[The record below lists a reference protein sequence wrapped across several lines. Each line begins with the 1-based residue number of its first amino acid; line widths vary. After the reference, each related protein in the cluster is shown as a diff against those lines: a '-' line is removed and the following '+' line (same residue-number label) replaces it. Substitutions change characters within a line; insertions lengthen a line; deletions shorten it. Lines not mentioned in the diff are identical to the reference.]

1 MFSGARGAVGG
12 MGDGALRAFTSAL
25 ASSSGPGKLLVS
37 NLDYGVS
44 EADIHELF
52 SEFGSLKIA
61 TIHYDKSGRSLGTA
75 EVSYDKRSDAI
86 KGTSNSF
93 VTFRKVSSSEFFFS
107 AMKQY
112 NGVPLDGK
120 AMKIEI
126 AGSESEPVAPLRR
139 ASGGGVAANRLG
151 RREDRPRNSGGG
163 GGGRVGSGRA
173 RSGRG
178 GGAGGGG
185 GAKREKKE
193 EPSKDALDAEM
204 EEYMKSKA

>member
-1 MFSGARGAVGG
+1 
-12 MGDGALRAFTSAL
+12 
-25 ASSSGPGKLLVS
+25 
-37 NLDYGVS
+37 
-44 EADIHELF
+44 
-52 SEFGSLKIA
+52 
-61 TIHYDKSGRSLGTA
+61 
-75 EVSYDKRSDAI
+75 
-86 KGTSNSF
+86 
-93 VTFRKVSSSEFFFS
+93 
-107 AMKQY
+107 MKQY

-178 GGAGGGG
+178 GGA
-185 GAKREKKE
+185 KREKKE

>member
-93 VTFRKVSSSEFFFS
+93 ITFRKVSSSEYVFFS

-178 GGAGGGG
+178 GGG

>member
-93 VTFRKVSSSEFFFS
+93 ITFRKVSSSEYVFFS
-107 AMKQY
+107 YEAIQR
-112 NGVPLDGK
+112 
-120 AMKIEI
+120 
-126 AGSESEPVAPLRR
+126 ST
-139 ASGGGVAANRLG
+139 
-151 RREDRPRNSGGG
+151 
-163 GGGRVGSGRA
+163 SGR
-173 RSGRG
+173 
-178 GGAGGGG
+178 
-185 GAKREKKE
+185 
-193 EPSKDALDAEM
+193 
-204 EEYMKSKA
+204 KSYED